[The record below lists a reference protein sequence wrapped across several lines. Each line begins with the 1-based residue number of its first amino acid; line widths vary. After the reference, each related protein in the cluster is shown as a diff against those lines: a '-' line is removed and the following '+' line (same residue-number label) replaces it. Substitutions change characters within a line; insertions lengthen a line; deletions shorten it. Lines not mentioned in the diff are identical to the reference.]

1 MISIV
6 RIVIELTVFV
16 WLVCRAIT
24 LTLKTIAKPVA
35 EFVKNVQIK
44 IFAQNVIQLSRFLIL
59 RLASVS
65 VMIKKI
71 GL

>member
-24 LTLKTIAKPVA
+24 LTLKTIAKPVV

-59 RLASVS
+59 RLDSVS
-65 VMIKKI
+65 VILSKI

>member
-16 WLVCRAIT
+16 WIVCRAIT
-24 LTLKTIAKPVA
+24 LTLKTIAKPVV

-59 RLASVS
+59 RLASVC
-65 VMIKKI
+65 VMISKI